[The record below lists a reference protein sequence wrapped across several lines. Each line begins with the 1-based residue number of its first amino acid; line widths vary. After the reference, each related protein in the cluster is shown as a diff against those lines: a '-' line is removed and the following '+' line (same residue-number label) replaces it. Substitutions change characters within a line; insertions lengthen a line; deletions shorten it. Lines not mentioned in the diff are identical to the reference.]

1 MDIYKTA
8 SFSIYFGNQEHAIK
22 LEDIAAQ
29 TKTTAI
35 NFVQKQL
42 ECKQV
47 IFLQQEHGIQG
58 FFIQQ
63 EQDQDFLF
71 NFAGDFIITQKK
83 NCGIAVVTAD
93 CLPIIIF
100 EPATKTIA
108 IIHAGWKGLVA
119 GIFFEVIKQLKEYFL
134 MQNIIIPLKDLE
146 IFVGPAA
153 RPCCYEVQ
161 KDFIDK
167 FAQYQDNK
175 DIFIEK
181 NKKIYFDSTAFVK
194 VIARNLGIQSQ
205 KIYTRYNVCT
215 ICNQNFCSYRKD
227 KEQAFRQ
234 ITMVCLH

>member
-1 MDIYKTA
+1 MYKTRD
-8 SFSIYFGNQEHAIK
+8 FSIYFGNKEYAIE

-29 TKTTAI
+29 RKASAI
-35 NFVQKQL
+35 HFVQKEL
-42 ECKQV
+42 GCKQV
-47 IFLQQEHGIQG
+47 IFLKQEHGIEG
-58 FFIQQ
+58 LFVQ
-63 EQDQDFLF
+63 EKDDQDVLF
-71 NFAGDFIITQKK
+71 NVVGDFIITQKK
-83 NCGIAVVTAD
+83 NCGIGVVTAD

-100 EPATKTIA
+100 EPITKTVA

-119 GIFFEVIKQLKEYFL
+119 DIFVKVIQHLQEHLL
-134 MQNIIIPLKDLE
+134 MQDLILILKDLK
-146 IFVGPAA
+146 IFLGPAA

-161 KDFIDK
+161 KDFIEK
-167 FAQYQDNK
+167 FVAYKDNK

-194 VIARNLGIQSQ
+194 VIATNLGIQSQ